1 MSSGVNTPMCR
12 GLIVLLGTFCA
23 AVHVSNAAERELRVC
38 SDPNNLPFSNQAGE
52 GFENKLA
59 QLVASELDADLSYTW
74 WAQRRGFI
82 RNTLKAG
89 RCDLI
94 IGVPAGYELVDT
106 TRPYYRS
113 AYIFVYQKSRGLELS
128 SISDPQLRE
137 LDIGVHLTGDDGVNP
152 PPAHAL
158 GQQGIVDNV
167 TGYMIYGDYA
177 KPSPASQLIEAVAQ
191 DKVDVAAVWGPI
203 GGYFAQ
209 QSPADLM
216 TVPIK
221 NTAEF
226 DDLNFEYS
234 IAMGVRKGDTD
245 FKRELDSVLKL
256 NREKIHSL
264 LRDYGVPLMEEHP
277 G

>member
-1 MSSGVNTPMCR
+1 MIM
-12 GLIVLLGTFCA
+12 LLSTFAIA
-23 AVHVSNAAERELRVC
+23 AVHAGNASARELRVC
-38 SDPNNLPFSNQAGE
+38 SDPNNLPYSNKAGE

-59 QLVASELDADLSYTW
+59 ELVASELDADLSYTW

-89 RCDLI
+89 RCDLVM
-94 IGVPAGYELVDT
+94 GVPAGYELVDT

-113 AYIFVYQKSRGLELS
+113 AYIFVYQKNRNLELD
-128 SISDPQLRE
+128 SISDPRLRK
-137 LDIGVHLTGDDGVNP
+137 LAIGVHLTGDDGVNP

-167 TGYMIYGDYA
+167 TGYMIYGDYTR
-177 KPSPASQLIEAVAQ
+177 PNPASRLIEAVARNEI
-191 DKVDVAAVWGPI
+191 DVAAVWGPI

-209 QSPADLM
+209 QSHTDLV

-221 NTAEF
+221 HGTEF
-226 DDLNFEYS
+226 DNLNFEYA
-234 IAMGVRKGDTD
+234 IAMGVRKGDVD
-245 FKRELDSVLKL
+245 FKRELDDVL
-256 NREKIHSL
+256 NHNCEKIHSL
-264 LRDYGVPLMEEHP
+264 LRNYGVPLVEEHP